1 MEFARG
7 QLYQHRL
14 RPEWG
19 TGLFVGTI
27 DGKPQLYFDDGQLRG
42 FSPSA
47 RPSFLE
53 AEPSEPEARPPEA
66 RPPEARPPEPRAAKP
81 RKEKRHKE
89 AKPDRRQAPRV
100 WTAER
105 DAELRQLDA
114 LKHTEAEIAKSMGM
128 SKNSVACRRS
138 VLDLGRRVAWS
149 GEDDARLRELVA
161 SKPNATIA
169 AEMGRTLAAVRARR
183 RHLKL
188 GVEQLVRWTDSEDA
202 LVRSDLLPDEIAA
215 STGRSKRS
223 VFTRR
228 AKIGATKRPCRRWT
242 DADDA
247 RVLAGGVLEDIAR
260 ELGRTVGAVDHRA
273 RLLAARHPPSRC

>member
-1 MEFARG
+1 MEFEPG

-19 TGLFVGTI
+19 TGLFVGSI

-47 RPSFLE
+47 RASFLE
-53 AEPSEPEARPPEA
+53 AEPSEHEPSEHEPSEHEAH
-66 RPPEARPPEPRAAKP
+66 PPEPRAAKP
-81 RKEKRHKE
+81 PKEF
-89 AKPDRRQAPRV
+89 
-100 WTAER
+100 
-105 DAELRQLDA
+105 
-114 LKHTEAEIAKSMGM
+114 TEAEIARCMAV

-138 VLDLGRRVAWS
+138 VLALGRRVAWS
-149 GEDDARLRELVA
+149 GENDARLRELVA
-161 SKPNATIA
+161 DKVPNAAIA

-202 LVRSDLLPDEIAA
+202 LARSDLSPEEIAA
-215 STGRSKRS
+215 STGRSKRA
-223 VFTRR
+223 VFNRR
-228 AKIGATKRPCRRWT
+228 AQIGATKRPCRRWT

-247 RVLAGGVLEDIAR
+247 RVLAGGELEDIAR
-260 ELGRTVGAVDHRA
+260 ELGRTVGAVDRRA
-273 RLLAARHPPSRC
+273 RLLAAATRSIDSPTPLTQPAGLRRRS